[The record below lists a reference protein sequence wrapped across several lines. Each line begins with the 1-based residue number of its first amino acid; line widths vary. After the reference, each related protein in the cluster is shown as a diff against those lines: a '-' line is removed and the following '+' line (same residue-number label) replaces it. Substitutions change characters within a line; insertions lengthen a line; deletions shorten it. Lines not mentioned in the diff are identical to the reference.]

1 MAAGDLTVLANVK
14 DYLDLTETTKDTLLA
29 RLITAAS
36 TWIKSWTNRDF
47 TSGSYTQKLD
57 GNDSDGIILDQ
68 FPITA
73 VSALSIDGTA
83 VDLSTVTWDGP
94 LLMLTDG
101 NTFNLGK
108 QNVVVSYTAG
118 FAAIPADI
126 EQACIE
132 IVAWRYT
139 ERQRVQQSSKSMGGE
154 VVSFQTAEAPKSTI
168 VLLAQYKRVIP

>member
-1 MAAGDLTVLANVK
+1 MAAGDLTVLTNVK

-47 TSGSYTQKLD
+47 TSQSYTQTLD
-57 GNDSDGIILDQ
+57 GNDAAGIMLDQ
-68 FPITA
+68 YPVTA
-73 VSALSIDGTA
+73 VSAISVDGAA
-83 VDLSTVTWDGP
+83 VDLSTVAWDGA

-101 NTFNLGK
+101 STFDLGTR
-108 QNVVVSYTAG
+108 NVVVTYTAG
-118 FAAIPADI
+118 FPAVPADI

-139 ERQRVQQSSKSMGGE
+139 ERQRIQQSSKSMGGE
-154 VVSFQTAEAPKSTI
+154 VVSFQTAEAPKSTM
-168 VLLAQYKRVIP
+168 VLLSQYKRVCP